1 MHRINREGRND
12 MKSIR
17 IDLFT
22 NLSIFRLFVYLFIY
36 VHYLPSIK
44 QLAIVSQPSNHSIT
58 PSITKPVLGASK
70 DVGQKLCLS

>member
-36 VHYLPSIK
+36 VHY
-44 QLAIVSQPSNHSIT
+44 QAISHS
-58 PSITKPVLGASK
+58 
-70 DVGQKLCLS
+70 

>member
-22 NLSIFRLFVYLFIY
+22 NLSNLSIYYLSICLSVYLC
-36 VHYLPSIK
+36 
-44 QLAIVSQPSNHSIT
+44 T
-58 PSITKPVLGASK
+58 
-70 DVGQKLCLS
+70 LST